1 MLANACRKQN
11 GLWLRSQPLM
21 VVSSGL
27 NAAAWP
33 VVREAAATKEAT
45 WAICVPE
52 SRLRKEGMP
61 LPPTRTW
68 WATVGASG
76 LSASRSGPIWPF
88 AFAALSVWQL
98 AQPAL
103 VKTFAPGSF
112 AAGFELPQPA
122 ASSANAIRDTLKR
135 ELSFIDAVPRYDSHM
150 VVTAR
155 TSLDAQKLRA
165 DFPIFEQEI
174 HGKPLAYLDSA
185 VTSQKPRQVL
195 DAMRDFYETSNANV
209 HRGVY
214 TLSERATEAFE
225 GARQKVADFVT
236 APAAREIIFTRQA
249 TEALN
254 LVAYAWGLN
263 NLGPG
268 DLVVVTELEHHS
280 NFVPW
285 QYIAKRQGAT
295 LRMIHVNDEGELDLS
310 DLDEIGKGGSVKVVA
325 TNLVSNALGTINP
338 VEKLTEWAHAQ
349 GAIMVVDGAQA
360 APHHPIDVQAL
371 GCDFLALSAH
381 KMCGPTG
388 VGALWGRG
396 ELLEAMEPFN
406 LGGHMISKVRFEET
420 TWGEIPHKFEAGTS
434 PIAEAVGLGAAI
446 DYLNDIGVE
455 AIEAHE
461 QELAAVALERLGE
474 IPGVLLYGPP
484 AERRAGIVSF
494 NVEGIHPHDVAQV
507 LDSEG
512 VAIRAGHHCCQP
524 LMTRLGVAA
533 TNRASFYLYTVP
545 EEIDRL
551 VDGIHKA
558 RRILG

>member
-1 MLANACRKQN
+1 MAVKA
-11 GLWLRSQPLM
+11 RS
-21 VVSSGL
+21 
-27 NAAAWP
+27 
-33 VVREAAATKEAT
+33 R
-45 WAICVPE
+45 
-52 SRLRKEGMP
+52 
-61 LPPTRTW
+61 
-68 WATVGASG
+68 
-76 LSASRSGPIWPF
+76 
-88 AFAALSVWQL
+88 
-98 AQPAL
+98 
-103 VKTFAPGSF
+103 
-112 AAGFELPQPA
+112 
-122 ASSANAIRDTLKR
+122 
-135 ELSFIDAVPRYDSHM
+135 
-150 VVTAR
+150 
-155 TSLDAQKLRA
+155 LDAQRLRA
-165 DFPIFEQEI
+165 DFPIFEQLI
-174 HGKPLAYLDSA
+174 HGKPLSYLDSA

-195 DAMRDFYETSNANV
+195 DAMRTFYETSNANV

-214 TLSERATEAFE
+214 TLSERATAEFE
-225 GARQKVADFVT
+225 LARQKVATFVN
-236 APAAREIIFTRQA
+236 APSPREIIFTRQA

-254 LVAYAWGLN
+254 LIAYAWGLN

-285 QYIAKRQGAT
+285 QYIAKRTGAG
-295 LRMIHVNDEGELDLS
+295 LRMIHVNDEGELDLTG
-310 DLDEIGKGGSVKVVA
+310 LDETANDGDVKVVA

-338 VEKLTEWAHAQ
+338 VEKLSGWAHGQ
-349 GAIMVVDGAQA
+349 GAIMVVDAAQA
-360 APHHPIDVQAL
+360 APHHPVDVQAL

-388 VGALWGRG
+388 VGALWGRR
-396 ELLEAMEPFN
+396 ELLESMEPFN

-446 DYLNDIGVE
+446 DYLNEIGIE

-461 QELAAVALERLGE
+461 QELAARALERLGE
-474 IPGVLLYGPP
+474 VPGVVLYGPP
-484 AERRAGIVSF
+484 ADRRAGIVSF

-533 TNRASFYLYTVP
+533 TNRASFYLYTVR

-551 VDGIHKA
+551 VDGVHKA